1 MRDLSK
7 NEKSVIREIIA
18 NNNYDSPLTLGDI
31 LIKLYKISWIE
42 KNSKPDV
49 FYENTVVMCLERE
62 SEPFVYEAI
71 SLFYFLK
78 ENRYIVS
85 KELIKQDI
93 IGEKW
98 GIVEMSDEGAKQLE
112 TRIFNFY
119 EHNLW
124 NLLDSQFIATNSL
137 FDFAKDFKT
146 PSQRLNENNLFW
158 CKIGILAAI
167 LIGFKDCIKDLACY
181 CWTFFSNL
189 LYQC

>member
-7 NEKSVIREIIA
+7 NEKNVIREIIA
-18 NNNYDSPLTLGDI
+18 NNDYSSPSTLGDI
-31 LIKLYKISWIE
+31 LIKLYNITWIE

-62 SEPFVYEAI
+62 SEPLVYEAI
-71 SLFYFLK
+71 SLFYLLK

-98 GIVEMSDEGAKQLE
+98 GTVDLADDRSNQLE

-124 NLLDSQFIATNSL
+124 NLLDSQFIVTNSL
-137 FDFAKDFKT
+137 MDFAKDFKT
-146 PSQRLNENNLFW
+146 PSQRVNEKNLFW
-158 CKIGILAAI
+158 CKVGILAAI
-167 LIGFKDCIKDLACY
+167 LIGLKDYFKDLVCY
-181 CWTFFSNL
+181 CWNFFTNL
-189 LYQC
+189 FYQC